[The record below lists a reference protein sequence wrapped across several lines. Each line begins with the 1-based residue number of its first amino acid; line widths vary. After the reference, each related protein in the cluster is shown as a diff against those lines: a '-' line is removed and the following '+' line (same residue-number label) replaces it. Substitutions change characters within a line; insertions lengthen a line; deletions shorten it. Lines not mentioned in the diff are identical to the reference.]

1 MLFVSYSPLCAS
13 FHRRLTYSLLV
24 ALFGLPVAA
33 QSVSITSPANNS
45 SGISAVRITASTT
58 GWISSDHLEIWD
70 NNTKLGNVFASS
82 VNNVIVLP
90 NGSHSTTVNLV
101 NSSGSVVAGSSV
113 NYQVAE
119 NCINSSTEQCNFDHQ
134 AIDNTQNDCSP
145 PPEDKWVA
153 NPCGTGIQGTGG
165 TNPLSTSIQSL
176 TETGTLPDIGNTT
189 LDGQSLYLEEMQGS
203 GGYSNVIFK
212 ADTPTLATATDS
224 NWVMDQYVYLPNPAA
239 HQAFE
244 IDAQYVWNNIWTK
257 FYTECAFNYNGDG
270 TGYWAVYTVNVDG
283 SEGWMFLNNK
293 NGAPNLPCNRSQFA
307 LPWAGS
313 SDPSFTGW
321 HHIVWTFKR
330 GTSPEGY
337 AIFVSLTFDGTTTTL
352 NYAPTTQ
359 TGGSAGNIGDFAA
372 LIQLDGSK
380 NPNPPNS
387 YPKVDVYVNELNI
400 THTP

>member
-1 MLFVSYSPLCAS
+1 MLFVSYSHLCVL
-13 FHRRLTYSLLV
+13 FRRRLAYSLLV
-24 ALFGLPVAA
+24 TLFGLPAAA

-90 NGSHSTTVNLV
+90 TGSHSTTVNLV
-101 NSSGSVVAGSSV
+101 SSTGTVLAGNSV

-134 AIDNTQNDCSP
+134 AIDNAQNNCAP
-145 PPEDKWVA
+145 PQENKWVA
-153 NPCGTGIQGTGG
+153 NPCGPGIQGTGG
-165 TNPLSTSIQSL
+165 INPISTSIQSI
-176 TETGTLPDIGNTT
+176 TESGTLPDLGNTT

-203 GGYSNVIFK
+203 GGYSNVLFK
-212 ADTPTLATATDS
+212 ADTPTLATATDA
-224 NWVMDQYVYLPNPAA
+224 NWVMDQYVYIPNPAA

-244 IDAQYVWNNIWTK
+244 IDVQYVWNNIWTK
-257 FYTECAFNYNGDG
+257 FYTECAFNQNGNG
-270 TGYWAVYTVNVDG
+270 TGYWAVYNGTA
-283 SEGWMFLNNK
+283 GWAFLNGQ

-313 SDPSFTGW
+313 GDPTFTGW

-359 TGGSAGNIGDFAA
+359 TGGAAGNNGDFAA

-387 YPKVDVYVNELNI
+387 YPQVDVYVNELNI